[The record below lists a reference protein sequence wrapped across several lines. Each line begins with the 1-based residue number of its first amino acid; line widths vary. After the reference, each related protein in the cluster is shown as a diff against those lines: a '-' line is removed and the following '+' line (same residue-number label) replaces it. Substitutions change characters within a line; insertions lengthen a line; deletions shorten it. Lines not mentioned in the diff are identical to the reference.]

1 MKASEL
7 RNMSTD
13 ELKNK
18 LKEVTKELFNLR
30 FSHAT
35 GQLENPMLL
44 NTTKKD
50 IARIKTIL
58 KEREI
63 NGETTDNKKQKGN
76 N

>member
-7 RNMSTD
+7 RNMTTD
-13 ELKNK
+13 ELRGK

-44 NTTKKD
+44 NTKKKD

-58 KEREI
+58 KEREL
-63 NGETTDNKKQKGN
+63 ESEKKDQKDS
-76 N
+76 